1 MIICKSLE
9 FASLREDFLICFV
22 INCHLGGHLVH
33 IIILFFIWLQAKC
46 LQSDSSFIA
55 NNLRKKMSLRH
66 FSISHN
72 SFTYNWPPSWTPS

>member
-33 IIILFFIWLQAKC
+33 IIILFLFGYKLSVFNQIPA
-46 LQSDSSFIA
+46 S
-55 NNLRKKMSLRH
+55 
-66 FSISHN
+66 
-72 SFTYNWPPSWTPS
+72 